1 MEKVAGARIADI
13 DRKKYL
19 VPGDLTGQKVIVCV
33 FFIPSFLLCFL
44 FFLLLLSL
52 VLLISLLPLSALV
65 SLQSEVNR

>member
-44 FFLLLLSL
+44 FFLLPSL